1 MLFESLV
8 IVFLVVTLIAYQN
21 KDIWLATQSFLLSM
35 AVFILYIQHAHVKQN
50 QRFPKPPKT
59 ISEGFQNTA
68 TTATATMTT
77 DSSKEATATA
87 QLTNSLEYANR
98 MLAMLTANP
107 TSTGVLTTPGATT
120 VSATPVAIPSKNV
133 PDEIKPFVSMGL
145 TMFFSS
151 FLATENNSVYSQ
163 RVWRNYVPPLPG
175 CTDEAN
181 THLIFDT
188 VPSVGS
194 RGFLLNQNKIKGPP
208 SHMLGISGPNSFTFF
223 MTLKFNDHRTSTL
236 PIDLF
241 RIYANT
247 LTING
252 LSMTMGKDVVLEK
265 DGETM
270 TMELSVKYGSKNVCA
285 ACTGGVNCGQYDVK
299 GEEFTLPEVILNKKH
314 VHTFVLIKRENILHL
329 IRLHNEMK
337 MPLINQTLH
346 HPEDVTFSNKEF
358 EINPNGNLNAHIYMT
373 GFFNRALSDAEV
385 NRLGEYIKEYTDM
398 LDPEVTSFRE
408 KVDVLQK
415 EVQDL
420 KKCPYNESTCKSCTQ
435 IDNWAAPNA
444 LATADKLC
452 FSAIHKYCTA
462 TPTGPGCECWD
473 PKNPRYNS
481 DGCISTRRMYD
492 NENYLD
498 RNNMSSDDLAFIRDK
513 YSVCQFKEA
522 TPPDAKSKTLS
533 TDVSQEDVADVLKST
548 RTPIR
553 INRTAFIDPVAVLEK
568 RSTTQLFDPMD
579 ALNPLNVLDP
589 IPVDKKKGFWD
600 WLLNA

>member
-35 AVFILYIQHAHVKQN
+35 AVFVLYIQHARVKQL
-50 QRFPKPPKT
+50 QLFPKPIKP

-68 TTATATMTT
+68 PPMTG
-77 DSSKEATATA
+77 DSKEATA

-98 MLAMLTANP
+98 MLAMLTATP
-107 TSTGVLTTPGATT
+107 STTGTATT
-120 VSATPVAIPSKNV
+120 SAAPSTAQTAAPPAPPTPSKLV
-133 PDEIKPFVSMGL
+133 LDEIKPFMSMGL

-151 FLATENNSVYSQ
+151 FLSTENNSVYSQ

-188 VPSVGS
+188 VPSLGS

-236 PIDLF
+236 PIDFF

-252 LSMTMGKDVVLEK
+252 LSMTMGKDIALEK

-270 TMELSVKYGSKNVCA
+270 TMELSVKYGSKNVCT
-285 ACTGGVNCGQYDVK
+285 ACMGGNNCGQYDVK

-314 VHTFVLIKRENILHL
+314 VHTFLLIKRENMLHL
-329 IRLHNEMK
+329 IRLHNDTK
-337 MPLINQTLH
+337 IPLINQKLH

-385 NRLGEYIKEYTDM
+385 NRLGEYIKEYTDI

-408 KVDVLQK
+408 KVEALEK

-420 KKCPYNESTCKSCTQ
+420 KKCPYNEDTCKSCTQ
-435 IDNWAAPNA
+435 IDNWAAPNT

-452 FSAIHKYCTA
+452 FSAIHKYCMA
-462 TPTGPGCECWD
+462 TPTSPGCECWD
-473 PKNPRYNS
+473 PKHPRYNS
-481 DGCISTRRMYD
+481 EGCISTRRMYD

-498 RNNMSSDDLAFIRDK
+498 RNNLSSDDLAFVRDK
-513 YSVCQFKEA
+513 YSVCQFKDA
-522 TPPDAKSKTLS
+522 TPPDAKTRTLS
-533 TDVSQEDVADVLKST
+533 TDVPQEDVADVLKST
-548 RTPIR
+548 RTAIR
-553 INRTAFIDPVAVLEK
+553 INRDAFIDPVAVLEK
-568 RSTTQLFDPMD
+568 RTTTQLFDPHD
-579 ALNPLNVLDP
+579 ALHPLNALDP
-589 IPVDKKKGFWD
+589 IPVEKKKGFWN
-600 WLLNA
+600 WLFNA